1 MNFIFLGAG
10 YCSKFVIPLLSNN
23 FKIIC
28 THNETIKEWVQD
40 YKYNVERTTFKNFS
54 TNFESYLKK
63 KSFILNSIPPDRK
76 GDIVINKL
84 KQKLIDYKKNI
95 EWYGYFSSTSVY
107 GNHDGGWVEE
117 TTKLNPTSLRGL
129 RRKQAEK
136 DHIYLYENYKIP
148 IHIFRLPGIYGSGRS
163 VIDKFKKNKAVE
175 IVKKDHFFS
184 RIHVEDIAT
193 AIILS
198 IRNKTPGEIFNVC
211 DDMPSPSD
219 EVVRFAAGLMNI
231 KKIESKN
238 FDDNVLNQRTK
249 DFYLDNK
256 RVKNKKIKKILGWTP
271 KYRNY
276 RLGLKKI
283 FELPE

>member
-10 YCSKFVIPLLSNN
+10 YCSRFVIPLLPDN

-28 THNETIKEWVQD
+28 THNETLKEWDQD
-40 YKYNVERTTFKNFS
+40 YKYNIKRVTFKNFS
-54 TNFESYLKK
+54 KNFGSYLKK
-63 KSFILNSIPPDRK
+63 KSFILNSIPPDSK

-117 TTKLNPTSLRGL
+117 TTKLNPTSFRGH
-129 RRKQAEK
+129 RRKHAEE
-136 DHIYLYENYKIP
+136 DHVDLYKSYKIP

-163 VIDKFKKNKAVE
+163 VIDKFKKNKVVE
-175 IVKKDHFFS
+175 IIKKDHFFS
-184 RIHVEDIAT
+184 RVHVEDIAT

-198 IRNKTPGEIFNVC
+198 TRNKTPGEIFNVC
-211 DDMPSPSD
+211 DDMPSPSN

-231 KKIESKN
+231 KKIESKH
-238 FDDNVLNQRTK
+238 FDDNGLNERTK

-276 RLGLKKI
+276 KLGLKKI
-283 FELPE
+283 FELSE

>member
-1 MNFIFLGAG
+1 M
-10 YCSKFVIPLLSNN
+10 
-23 FKIIC
+23 
-28 THNETIKEWVQD
+28 
-40 YKYNVERTTFKNFS
+40 
-54 TNFESYLKK
+54 
-63 KSFILNSIPPDRK
+63 
-76 GDIVINKL
+76 
-84 KQKLIDYKKNI
+84 
-95 EWYGYFSSTSVY
+95 
-107 GNHDGGWVEE
+107 
-117 TTKLNPTSLRGL
+117 RGL
-129 RRKQAEK
+129 RRKKAEK

-163 VIDKFKKNKAVE
+163 VIDKFKKIKLLKLL
-175 IVKKDHFFS
+175 KKIIFFS

-231 KKIESKN
+231 KNRIKN

-256 RVKNKKIKKILGWTP
+256 RVKNKKIKKNI
-271 KYRNY
+271 
-276 RLGLKKI
+276 RLDSKI
-283 FELPE
+283 